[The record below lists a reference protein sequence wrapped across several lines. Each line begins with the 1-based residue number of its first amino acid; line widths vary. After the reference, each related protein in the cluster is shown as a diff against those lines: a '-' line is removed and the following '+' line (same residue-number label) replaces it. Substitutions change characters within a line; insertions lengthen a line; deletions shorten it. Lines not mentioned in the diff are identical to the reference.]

1 MTKGLIRACRPA
13 GTLTT
18 LMALLPVLS
27 ACGQQQAA
35 PSNPPLSV
43 LVEKVALSDYAPAT
57 RQTGEI
63 QPRVQS
69 DLSFQIAGRIL
80 ERSVSVGD
88 HVVPG
93 QVLAKL
99 DPVEKEADV
108 RSAVASVSAS
118 EAVLR
123 QAESTFD
130 RQQALL
136 DQRIAIRKDY
146 DAAQESLRTAEAA
159 LDVAKTELETARE
172 QLSYTVLRAEKPG
185 VITALDVEVG
195 QVVQAAETVYS
206 LAEDGPRDAV
216 FDIDEAL
223 LGSDDVTPEIKI
235 SLVSDPSVRTTGKV
249 RQISPTIDEANG
261 TVRVKV
267 DVEKPPAAMTLGA
280 AVVGEASPRPVKAIM
295 IPTAA
300 LFSDGGKP
308 AVWVVDAASRKV
320 SLEPITV
327 KSYESDRIVVGSGLH
342 PDELIVS
349 RGAQLLHPDQIVD
362 VTEEAGK

>member
-1 MTKGLIRACRPA
+1 M
-13 GTLTT
+13 

-27 ACGQQQAA
+27 ACGEQQAA

-43 LVEKVALSDYAPAT
+43 LVEKIALSDYAPAT
-57 RQTGEI
+57 RLTGEI

-69 DLSFQIAGRIL
+69 DLSFQITGRIA
-80 ERSVSVGD
+80 ERMVNVGD

-93 QVLAKL
+93 QLLAKL
-99 DPVEKEADV
+99 DPAEKEADV

-130 RQQALL
+130 RQQVLL
-136 DQRIAIRKDY
+136 DKRIAIRKDY
-146 DAAQESLRTAEAA
+146 DAAQEALRTAQAA
-159 LDVAKTELETARE
+159 LDVAKTQLETARE
-172 QLSYTVLRAEKPG
+172 QLSYTVLRAGKPG

-206 LAEDGPRDAV
+206 LAEDGPRDAI
-216 FDIDEAL
+216 FDVDESL
-223 LGSDDVTPEIKI
+223 LLQDDVVPAITL
-235 SLVSDPSVRTTGKV
+235 SLVSDPSVKTGGRV
-249 RQISPTIDEANG
+249 REISPTVDQSNG

-267 DVEKPPAAMTLGA
+267 EIEKPPAAMTLGA
-280 AVVGEASPRPVKAIM
+280 AVVGEASLRPVKAIV

-308 AVWVVDAASRKV
+308 AVWLVDAKSRKV
-320 SLEPITV
+320 SLEPIAV
-327 KSYESDRIVVGSGLH
+327 RAYESGGIVVESGL
-342 PDELIVS
+342 DEGEIIVS
-349 RGAQLLHPDQIVD
+349 RGAQLLHPDQAVD
-362 VTEEAGK
+362 VIEEARQ